1 VPKVRQEV
9 TYPPLPA
16 GFALASLR
24 PLEIKSCSIDGR
36 STILIRMDDR
46 IRKLPAVCPHTG
58 GPLALGRIEEN
69 RIVCPWHGAAFDL
82 VSGKRRGGGECGD
95 LAVETLR

>member
-1 VPKVRQEV
+1 
-9 TYPPLPA
+9 
-16 GFALASLR
+16 
-24 PLEIKSCSIDGR
+24 
-36 STILIRMDDR
+36 
-46 IRKLPAVCPHTG
+46 
-58 GPLALGRIEEN
+58 LALGRIEEN